1 MKLALQSFDGKA
13 TGDITLD
20 KDIFGLPVRED
31 ILNSMVKYQLAK
43 RRQGS
48 HKVKSRGEVSATGA
62 KAFNQKGTGR
72 ARASTLDTPRHRGG
86 GVAHGPV
93 VRDHA
98 INMNKKLRVLAMK
111 TALSS
116 KAASKQLIVVKDAVA
131 KSHKTKPM
139 ADALTKMN
147 LANAVIVTGKDIDA
161 NFDRA
166 TNNIPC
172 IDVLSIDGANV
183 YDILRRDNLVLTEEA
198 LKALTEK
205 LKG

>member
-1 MKLALQSFDGKA
+1 MKLAVKTLDGKDS
-13 TGDITLD
+13 GEITLD
-20 KDIFGLPVRED
+20 KDVFGLPDRAD
-31 ILNSMVKYQLAK
+31 LLNQMVKYQLAN

-48 HKVKSRGEVSATGA
+48 HKTKTRAEVSATGK
-62 KAFNQKGTGR
+62 KAFAQKGTGN
-72 ARASTLDTPRHRGG
+72 ARASTLVTPRHRGG
-86 GVAHGPV
+86 GTAHGPV

-98 INMNKKLRVLAMK
+98 IKMNKKVRVLALK

-116 KAASKQLIVVKDAVA
+116 KLTAKKLIIVKDTVA
-131 KSHKTKPM
+131 KTHKTKAM
-139 ADALTKMN
+139 ADALAKLDLT
-147 LANAVIVTGKDIDA
+147 NAVIVTGKEIDA

-172 IDVLSIDGANV
+172 IDVLNVDGANV

-198 LKALTEK
+198 VKELTAK

>member
-13 TGDITLD
+13 DGDITLD
-20 KDIFGLPVRED
+20 KDVFGVEVRED
-31 ILNSMVKYQLAK
+31 ILNAMVKYQLAN

-48 HKVKSRGEVSATGA
+48 HKVKTRAEVSATGK
-62 KAFNQKGTGR
+62 KAFRQKGTGH

-93 VRDHA
+93 VRDHS
-98 INMNKKLRVLAMK
+98 IKMNKKVRQLAFR
-111 TALSS
+111 TALSA
-116 KAASKQLIVVKDAVA
+116 KASNKQLIVVKDAAV

-139 ADALTKMN
+139 ADALKKMN
-147 LANAVIVTGKDIDA
+147 VANAVIVTGKEIDT
-161 NFDRA
+161 NLDRA

-172 IDVLSIDGANV
+172 IDVFDINGANV
-183 YDILRRDNLVLTEEA
+183 YDILRRDNLILTEEA
-198 LKALTEK
+198 VKELTAK

>member
-1 MKLALQSFDGKA
+1 MKLAIKTWDNKESGE
-13 TGDITLD
+13 ISLD
-20 KDIFGLPVRED
+20 KAVFGVEVRED

-48 HKVKSRGEVSATGA
+48 HKVKNRSEVSATGK
-62 KAFNQKGTGR
+62 KAFGQKGTGN

-93 VRDHA
+93 VRSHA
-98 INMNKKLRVLAMK
+98 INMNKKLRALALK
-111 TALSS
+111 TALSA
-116 KAASKQLIVVKDAVA
+116 KAADKKLIVVKDATA
-131 KSHKTKPM
+131 KTHKTKPM
-139 ADALTKMN
+139 ADAFAKMD
-147 LANAVIVTGKDIDA
+147 LSNAVIVTGKEIDA

-172 IDVLSIDGANV
+172 IDVLNIDGANV

-198 LKALTEK
+198 VKELTAK